1 MDAYRIYFVLKL
13 CMSLHHMKVKSN
25 NISLKLRDKVPDL
38 GKHGWTHPDN
48 SDDQG
53 ELEYGS
59 PKQDQGIYY

>member
-1 MDAYRIYFVLKL
+1 
-13 CMSLHHMKVKSN
+13 MSLHHMKVKSN

-53 ELEYGS
+53 GLEYGS